1 MAKTNQFISKVKT
14 GFNKF
19 GNSVEKAADGAS
31 LRIKVTAIDGKL
43 NDYFLEFGKLTYE
56 SMRGNATEE
65 TQKRMET
72 LVAMI
77 DGKTAERKSLEAE
90 LAKRRAE
97 AEAAKAE
104 REKERE
110 ARKAEE
116 AAEPAPDAVP
126 VSETEPEA
134 AAEDVPEGNG

>member
-1 MAKTNQFISKVKT
+1 MANTKQFISKVKT
-14 GFNKF
+14 GINKL
-19 GNSVEKAADGAS
+19 GNTVEKAADSAS
-31 LRIKVTAIDGKL
+31 LRIKVTAVDGKL

-77 DGKTAERKSLEAE
+77 DGKTAEKKALEAE

-104 REKERE
+104 KAKQAVKECE
-110 ARKAEE
+110 VCETADDT
-116 AAEPAPDAVP
+116 AAQNEPVVENNA
-126 VSETEPEA
+126 ETEKSTENNA
-134 AAEDVPEGNG
+134 